1 MPGSLPSQTIDCEL
15 TESSLVNQDVYRLLL
30 RVPDGQAARFYAGQ
44 YLEIIFADGQR
55 CAFSIG
61 SSPAHTRNTG
71 VIELHFR
78 HVSGHP
84 PSESLLATLRSA
96 TRLQVELPMGGCYLE
111 QVPASPVLLIAGSTG
126 FSQAKSIIEFL
137 LDHDTC
143 PEIFLYW
150 GGRTVDDLY
159 LDGLPRQW
167 AATHTNFIYHPVVSA
182 PDAEVPYGGRPGLVH
197 EAVLSDFD
205 DLSGHLVIA
214 SGSPA
219 MVYAAYDAFIDKGV
233 SRDNFHSDVFDYA
246 PR

>member
-1 MPGSLPSQTIDCEL
+1 MSGPLPSQQIECRL
-15 TESSLVNQDVYRLLL
+15 TEWKQVNQDVFRLLL
-30 RVPDGQAARFYAGQ
+30 RVPDGATAPYYAGQ
-44 YLEIIFADGQR
+44 YLEIVFADGQR

-61 SSPAHTRNTG
+61 SSPAHTRATG

-78 HVSGHP
+78 HVPDHE
-84 PSESLLATLRSA
+84 PSENLLGMLRASD
-96 TRLQVELPMGGCYLE
+96 TIHVELPMGGCYLE
-111 QVPASPVLLIAGSTG
+111 QAPASPVVMIAGSTG

-137 LDHDTC
+137 LEHESC
-143 PEIFLYW
+143 PEICLYW

-159 LDGLPRQW
+159 LDGLPRSW

-182 PDAEVPYGGRPGLVH
+182 DGADVPAGGRPGLVH
-197 EAVLSDFD
+197 EAVLSDYH
-205 DLSGHLVIA
+205 DLSDHLIIA

-219 MVYAAYDAFIDKGV
+219 MVYAAYDAFIEKGV